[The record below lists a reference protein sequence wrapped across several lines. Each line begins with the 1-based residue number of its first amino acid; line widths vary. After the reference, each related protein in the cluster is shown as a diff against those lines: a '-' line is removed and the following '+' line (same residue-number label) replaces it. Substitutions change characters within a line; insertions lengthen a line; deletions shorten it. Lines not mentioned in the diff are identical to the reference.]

1 MKRTLRYGLVILSLV
16 VAGSALADGFRLKRV
31 LVEGETT
38 KYKVEL
44 GGKQNISSP
53 MFGDQ
58 EIGSNT
64 VTILQ
69 IKTLAANA
77 AAKSFDIEA
86 TTTVESSTK
95 SGAMAAMVPSP
106 KAGEQI
112 VQKATLNVQNKLI
125 LAKNTKVSNQIQGLE
140 VVSAAGLMIDFPDR
154 DLKVGD
160 SWEVSIPA
168 SPYTVESKDAKYT
181 ATVQSEKTLDG
192 KDVVIISL
200 VGSAKTTIDVGKMMA
215 ESADVNSPI
224 PAGTKVIT
232 TSDAELHSD
241 IVVEKATGRTIS
253 VTATVKSKETTDV
266 DMNGQPL
273 SIPSTTTLT
282 LSVKLQP

>member
-77 AAKSFDIEA
+77 EAKSFDIEA

-106 KAGEQI
+106 KAGDQI